1 MSVVIAW
8 AAMATSLR
16 SPRARA
22 KSSRPRSMAAAAPQ
36 VGGQHCRRV
45 RDPKITGDSRTC
57 WTVTGSRKTAYGL
70 LAAWRRDLT
79 AMAANVSG
87 LVP

>member
-22 KSSRPRSMAAAAPQ
+22 KSSLTTIAAAAPQ
-36 VGGQHCRRV
+36 VGGQHCSRV